1 FCEGYARMSGAIGAT
16 REALIAAFCR
26 LDKSLSCCWQKG
38 WLVGAVGIENNTGW
52 DFRDLAG
59 MRENSK
65 SLKRNAG
72 EPEGILIGPSKAP
85 RFFFL
90 ILRRI
95 HCFFFLTVRKRKSA
109 SGPNL
114 ATRMASRQM
123 KLWKDSIDAAS

>member
-1 FCEGYARMSGAIGAT
+1 M
-16 REALIAAFCR
+16 
-26 LDKSLSCCWQKG
+26 
-38 WLVGAVGIENNTGW
+38 GIENNTGW

-72 EPEGILIGPSKAP
+72 EPEVILIGTSKAP

-95 HCFFFLTVRKRKSA
+95 HCFFFLTVRKR
-109 SGPNL
+109 
-114 ATRMASRQM
+114 
-123 KLWKDSIDAAS
+123 